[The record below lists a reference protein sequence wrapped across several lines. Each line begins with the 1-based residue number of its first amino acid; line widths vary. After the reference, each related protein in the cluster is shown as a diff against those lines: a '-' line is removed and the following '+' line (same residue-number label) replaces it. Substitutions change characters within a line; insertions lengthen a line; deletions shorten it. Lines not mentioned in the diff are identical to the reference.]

1 MCVSCLLI
9 STLMVFTP
17 AQAVDQNP
25 EIISIPTYNQE
36 SSSVVAQENQ
46 AAIAT
51 LLNKLP
57 DSPELD
63 PLRVELNNLYA
74 ELGLAQNDVEADLA
88 LDRAVEA
95 VRDRFIDNPNVGQI
109 REILMDLREAE
120 YEKLS
125 GDLSS
130 LLFPQQTASSVTL
143 LQSQGS
149 RWGWLS

>member
-9 STLMVFTP
+9 STLMIFTP

-25 EIISIPTYNQE
+25 ESISIPTYNQE
-36 SSSVVAQENQ
+36 SFSLVAQENQ
-46 AAIAT
+46 AAIAN

-57 DSPELD
+57 DSPELE
-63 PLRVELNNLYA
+63 PLRTELNNLYA
-74 ELGLAQNDVEADLA
+74 ELGLAQNDAQADRA
-88 LDRAVEA
+88 LDRAVES
-95 VRDRFIDNPNVGQI
+95 VRERFKDNPNVGQI

-125 GDLSS
+125 EDLTS
-130 LLFPQQTASSVTL
+130 LLFPEQTTSSLNL
-143 LQSQGS
+143 LASQGS

>member
-9 STLMVFTP
+9 STLMIFTP

-25 EIISIPTYNQE
+25 DSISIPTYNQA

-63 PLRVELNNLYA
+63 PLRLELNALYA
-74 ELGLAQNDVEADLA
+74 ELGLAQNDAEADLA
-88 LDRAVEA
+88 LDRAVES

-125 GDLSS
+125 EDLSS
-130 LLFPQQTASSVTL
+130 LLFPQPTASSLNL
-143 LQSQGS
+143 LQSQGN

>member
-9 STLMVFTP
+9 STLMIFTP

-25 EIISIPTYNQE
+25 DSISIPTYNQE
-36 SSSVVAQENQ
+36 SSSIVAQENQ

-63 PLRVELNNLYA
+63 PLRAELNALYA
-74 ELGLAQNDVEADLA
+74 ELGLAQNDAQADIA
-88 LDRAVEA
+88 LDRAVDA
-95 VRDRFIDNPNVGQI
+95 VRDRFMDDPNVGQI

-120 YEKLS
+120 YENFS
-125 GDLSS
+125 EDLSS
-130 LLFPQQTASSVTL
+130 LLFPQQTASSLNL

>member
-1 MCVSCLLI
+1 
-9 STLMVFTP
+9 MVFTP

-25 EIISIPTYNQE
+25 DSISIPTYNQE
-36 SSSVVAQENQ
+36 SSSIVAQENQ

-74 ELGLAQNDVEADLA
+74 ELGLAQNDAEADLA

-125 GDLSS
+125 GNLSS
-130 LLFPQQTASSVTL
+130 LLFPQPTASSVNL

>member
-1 MCVSCLLI
+1 
-9 STLMVFTP
+9 MVFTP

-25 EIISIPTYNQE
+25 DSISIPTYNQE
-36 SSSVVAQENQ
+36 SSSIVAQENQ

-74 ELGLAQNDVEADLA
+74 ELGLAQNDAEADLA

-130 LLFPQQTASSVTL
+130 LLFPQPTASSVNL

>member
-25 EIISIPTYNQE
+25 DSISIPTYNQE
-36 SSSVVAQENQ
+36 SSSIVAQENQ

-74 ELGLAQNDVEADLA
+74 ELGLAQNDAEADLA

-130 LLFPQQTASSVTL
+130 LLFPQPTASSVNL

>member
-9 STLMVFTP
+9 STLMIFTP

-25 EIISIPTYNQE
+25 DSISIPTYNQE
-36 SSSVVAQENQ
+36 SSSIVAQENQ

-57 DSPELD
+57 NSPELD

-74 ELGLAQNDVEADLA
+74 ELGLAQNDAEADLA

-125 GDLSS
+125 EDLSS
-130 LLFPQQTASSVTL
+130 LLFPQQTASSLNL

>member
-25 EIISIPTYNQE
+25 DSISIPTYNQE
-36 SSSVVAQENQ
+36 SSSIVAQENQ

-74 ELGLAQNDVEADLA
+74 ELGLAQNDAEADLA

-125 GDLSS
+125 GNLSS
-130 LLFPQQTASSVTL
+130 LLFPQPTASSVNL

>member
-1 MCVSCLLI
+1 MCVSCLLL
-9 STLMVFTP
+9 STLMIFTP

-25 EIISIPTYNQE
+25 DSISIPTYNQE

-57 DSPELD
+57 DSPELE
-63 PLRVELNNLYA
+63 PLRAELNSLYS
-74 ELGLAQNDVEADLA
+74 ELALAQDDAEADLA

-109 REILMDLREAE
+109 RAILMDLREAE

-130 LLFPQQTASSVTL
+130 LLFPQKTASSLNL
-143 LQSQGS
+143 LHSQGS
-149 RWGWLS
+149 QWGWLS

>member
-9 STLMVFTP
+9 STLMIFTP

-25 EIISIPTYNQE
+25 ESISIPTYNQE

-63 PLRVELNNLYA
+63 PLRVELNALYA
-74 ELGLAQNDVEADLA
+74 ELGLAQNDAEADLA

-130 LLFPQQTASSVTL
+130 LLFPQPTATSVNL

>member
-9 STLMVFTP
+9 STLMIFTP

-25 EIISIPTYNQE
+25 DSISIPTYNQE
-36 SSSVVAQENQ
+36 SPSIVAQENQ

-57 DSPELD
+57 NSPELD
-63 PLRVELNNLYA
+63 PLRVELNTLYA
-74 ELGLAQNDVEADLA
+74 ELGVAQNDAEADLA

-125 GDLSS
+125 EDLSS
-130 LLFPQQTASSVTL
+130 LLFPQQTASSLNL
-143 LQSQGS
+143 LQSQSS

>member
-9 STLMVFTP
+9 STLMIFTP

-25 EIISIPTYNQE
+25 DSISIPTYNQE
-36 SSSVVAQENQ
+36 SSSIVAQENQ

-63 PLRVELNNLYA
+63 PLRAELNALYA
-74 ELGLAQNDVEADLA
+74 ELGLAQNDAEADLA
-88 LDRAVEA
+88 LDRAVDA
-95 VRDRFIDNPNVGQI
+95 VRDRFMDDPNVGQI

-120 YEKLS
+120 YENFS
-125 GDLSS
+125 EDLSS
-130 LLFPQQTASSVTL
+130 LLFPKKTASSLNL

>member
-25 EIISIPTYNQE
+25 DSISIPTYNQE

-74 ELGLAQNDVEADLA
+74 ELGLAQNDAEADLA

-130 LLFPQQTASSVTL
+130 LLFPQPTASSVNL
-143 LQSQGS
+143 LQSQGN

>member
-1 MCVSCLLI
+1 MI
-9 STLMVFTP
+9 FTP

-25 EIISIPTYNQE
+25 DIISIPTYNQE

-46 AAIAT
+46 AAIAS

-63 PLRVELNNLYA
+63 PLRAELNNLYS
-74 ELGLAQNDVEADLA
+74 ELALAQNDAEADLA
-88 LDRAVEA
+88 LDRSVEA

-125 GDLSS
+125 EDLSS
-130 LLFPQQTASSVTL
+130 LLFPQQTPSSLNL

>member
-1 MCVSCLLI
+1 
-9 STLMVFTP
+9 MVFTP

-25 EIISIPTYNQE
+25 ESISIPTYNQE

-57 DSPELD
+57 DSPELE

-74 ELGLAQNDVEADLA
+74 ELGLAQNDAEADLA

-130 LLFPQQTASSVTL
+130 LLFPQPTASSVNL